1 MNNIKVVHL
10 EINGNHF
17 YFGSKKSLCE
27 KFDKEKLG
35 ISYNSLRNIKITPES
50 PYKNSRCIIRVG
62 ILVTTR
68 KKPSEQEIQTF

>member
-10 EINGNHF
+10 EIDGNHF

-27 KFDKEKLG
+27 KFSKEKLG
-35 ISYNSLRNIKITPES
+35 ISYNSLRNIRITPEN

-68 KKPSEQEIQTF
+68 KESSGQKIQTF